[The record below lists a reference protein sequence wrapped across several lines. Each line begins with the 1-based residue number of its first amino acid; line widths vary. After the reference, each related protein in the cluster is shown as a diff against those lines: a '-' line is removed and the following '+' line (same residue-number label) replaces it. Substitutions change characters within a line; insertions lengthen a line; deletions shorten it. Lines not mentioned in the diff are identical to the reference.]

1 MCTLLDAHVHY
12 HDIFDVSAF
21 LSSAA
26 QNFSHATQRF
36 GDVSACVLAVC
47 ATDENEPPLSLLADR
62 VLGTDWSVT
71 ASDPRVLVV
80 SRAPEGN
87 PAANASRCN
96 QLVLIAGR
104 QVVTRERL
112 ELLAIGTASSLR
124 HGLPLQETM
133 QQVEELNG
141 VSVLPWG
148 FGKWLFER
156 GSVVRSLVS
165 SAASSSSSGTQR
177 SQVLL
182 GDNGCRWQSLRPR
195 LLKFAEAASFSVIAG
210 SDPLPL
216 ASHVSRAGSFGSV
229 LDVNIDATGQNVA
242 DSICQT
248 LRELRTSPP
257 TFGRCRSAFSLL
269 RDQVTLRL
277 AKR

>member
-12 HDIFDVSAF
+12 HDLFDVSVF
-21 LSSAA
+21 LNSAA
-26 QNFSHATQRF
+26 RNFSHAAQLS
-36 GDVSACVLAVC
+36 DEVSACVLAVC
-47 ATDENEPPLSLLADR
+47 AVDDRESPLSLLADR

-71 ASDPRVLVV
+71 ASDARVLVV

-104 QVVTRERL
+104 QVVTRESL

-133 QQVEELNG
+133 QQVEESSG

-148 FGKWLFER
+148 FGKWHFER

-165 SAASSSSSGTQR
+165 SAASGTQR

-269 RDQVTLRL
+269 RDQITLRL